1 MSQPADNSI
10 VEHFSG
16 IDDPRIERCKEHDLM
31 NILTIAICAV
41 IGGADSWVDIEMFGN
56 AKLAWFE
63 SFLSLPN
70 GIPSHD
76 TFGRVFGRLDTE
88 QFQQCFLN
96 WVQAVN
102 RVTEGQVV
110 AVDGQ
115 QMRGTQEKL
124 LGKQAIN
131 MVSAWACENHL
142 VLGQRPVEEAGSE
155 ITTLPELLR
164 VLELSGCLV
173 TVDALG
179 CQVEVAQAILDR
191 QADYVL
197 AVKGNQGT
205 LYEDIEE
212 LFAGAEEVAYR
223 EVAYDYARTV
233 NKGHGRIEIRQCWAI
248 DDPSFL
254 DYIRRREDWPALHS
268 IVKVVCERRTPSETT
283 VKTRYYITSL
293 PPQAARLLDAVRSHW
308 QIENGLHW
316 VLDIAFNQDH
326 SRIRKDNAPANFAI
340 LHHIALNL
348 LKRERS
354 LKVGVKA
361 KRLRAGWDECY
372 LLKVLAGPS

>member
-1 MSQPADNSI
+1 MAHNSI
-10 VEHFSG
+10 AKHFSELE
-16 IDDPRIERCKEHDLM
+16 DPRMERCKEHDLM

-41 IGGADSWVDIEMFGN
+41 VGGADNWVDIEMFGN
-56 AKLAWFE
+56 AKRAWFE
-63 SFLSLPN
+63 TFLGLPH

-76 TFGRVFGRLDTE
+76 TFGRVFSRLDAE
-88 QFQQCFLN
+88 EFQRCFLN

-102 RVTEGQVV
+102 EVTKGQVV
-110 AVDGQ
+110 AVDGK
-115 QMRGTQEKL
+115 QMRGTQEKV
-124 LGKQAIN
+124 LGKQALN
-131 MVSAWACENHL
+131 MVSAWACANHL

-155 ITTLPELLR
+155 ITTIPELLSL
-164 VLELSGCLV
+164 LELAGCIV

-205 LYEDIEE
+205 LAEDIED
-212 LFAGAEEVAYR
+212 LFKGAEEVVYR
-223 EVAYDYARTV
+223 DVAYDHARTV

-254 DYIRRREDWPALHS
+254 DYIRRKDDWPALRS
-268 IVKVVCERRTPSETT
+268 IVKVVWERRTSNETT
-283 VKTRYYITSL
+283 SKTRYYITSL
-293 PPQAARLLDAVRSHW
+293 PPKAAHLLDAVRSHW

-316 VLDIAFNQDH
+316 VLDIAFHEDH
-326 SRIRKDNAPANFAI
+326 SRIRKDNAPANFAV

-348 LKRERS
+348 LKQERS

-361 KRLRAGWDECY
+361 KRLRAGWDEGY
-372 LLKVLAGPS
+372 LLKVLASSN

>member
-1 MSQPADNSI
+1 MSQPVGNSI
-10 VEHFSG
+10 AEHFSG

-31 NILTIAICAV
+31 NILMIAVCGV

-76 TFGRVFGRLDTE
+76 TFGRVFGRLNAE
-88 QFQQCFLN
+88 QFQHCFLN
-96 WVQAVN
+96 WVQAAN
-102 RVTEGQVV
+102 EVTKGQVV
-110 AVDGQ
+110 AMDGQ
-115 QMRGTQEKL
+115 QMRGTQEKA

-131 MVSAWACENHL
+131 MVSAWACENHM
-142 VLGQRPVEEAGSE
+142 VLGQRPVKEAGSE
-155 ITTLPELLR
+155 ITTLPELLKL
-164 VLELSGCLV
+164 LELSGCIV

-179 CQVEVAQAILDR
+179 CQVEVAQAIRDR

-205 LYEDIEE
+205 LYEDIED
-212 LFAGAEEVAYR
+212 LFKGAEEVAYR
-223 EVAYDYARTV
+223 EVAYDHARTV

-254 DYIRRREDWPALHS
+254 DYIRRREVWPALHS
-268 IVKVVCERRTPSETT
+268 IVKVVCERRTATETT
-283 VKTRYYITSL
+283 IKTRYYITSL
-293 PPQAARLLDAVRSHW
+293 PPQATRLLDAVRSHW

-326 SRIRKDNAPANFAI
+326 SRIRKDNAPANFAV

-348 LKRERS
+348 LKQERS

-361 KRLRAGWDECY
+361 KRLRAGWDERY